1 MNKIY
6 KLVWSKTKNMYVA
19 VCEFAKSH
27 TKSPSSGVITRT
39 VVAGVLASVLSCGA
53 VFPVFAAGTGSYEA
67 GGGNASGDYS
77 VAIGDSTTASA
88 SHSYVIGYDSSV
100 NAPSSAIFGYSSQV
114 MGGEYSY
121 IVGSNSTVLNNI
133 KNALVFGNRVTVN
146 NGTLPDN
153 WTSLT
158 SDEQSELTAEGVIAL
173 GNNVNVSLDNK
184 SADSRSSTSLGSPRI
199 EHVVALGDNVIIGEE
214 NAIGIGFDA
223 KATALNSLAVGQGA
237 EATGEGS
244 TAVGETAQALGHFA
258 NASGYQA
265 QALHEGGSAFGQSA
279 VASQKFGTAFGRM
292 TKAVGESATA
302 IGNNATA
309 QSQASVAIGLNAIA
323 NGGANTSA
331 VAIGNNAR
339 IGLVDTNNQPTTGY
353 GETVAI
359 GGQTSVTNTYGTAIG
374 SASSVTAQGGTALGA
389 NASVTAANS
398 VAIGRDSVADAAN
411 TVSVGHS
418 FEQRRIV
425 NVAAGTASTNAA
437 TVGQTV
443 EIVAGDNVSLSES
456 TNAIGQKKVTINA
469 TVPDPGSTYTAG
481 NGIQISDTDAIS
493 AKAGTN
499 VTVTPDGI
507 HVVGNGSV
515 TDGNTGLIN
524 GGTLYNEVHVADGN
538 SILADNTVAG
548 NLTAL
553 DRAVGAVSAGLD
565 DKANISFDNI
575 NNDGKT
581 VVRDLAKESVKV
593 VNGTNTIVTEGTDG
607 VAKTYAVNVTTNGV
621 IANQNAGIVTGGVV
635 YDALQDYA
643 RTNASNL
650 SSDNVTSWAQKLGI
664 GSVAPGNQNLV
675 IGDVVYNEV
684 RPASDGVYIQ
694 SGATAGANMA
704 ALDDQVDINT
714 QDIASTKTDVTNL
727 KDLSN
732 ITSDGE
738 NRIAEIAVDA
748 IDVTAGNHV
757 TVTPTTTETSKSFRL
772 SVNDDGVVEADNEGL
787 VTGDTVY
794 RAIQAAVPPVETLDS
809 DKNYILKD
817 NSILQNEVVL
827 DAQVKANADAIDT
840 KASTDLDN
848 ISTAGHDVIKS
859 DAKASVNVVGGTYA
873 TVAKTDVN
881 GVDTYTVN
889 VATDG
894 AVASGDIKLVTG
906 DTVYRAI
913 EGKASTDLSN
923 ITSDGHTVIR
933 NDAKSSVNVVGGTY
947 ATVVKTDVDGVDTY
961 TVNVDTSGTVT
972 SGDTKLVTGDT
983 VFNAIDAAKTEINNT
998 ITDGL
1003 DGKANVAMDNLTE
1016 AGTTAVSQIARDSI
1030 TVTGDADVTV
1040 TPSTT
1045 GNVKDFAISINKNGI
1060 VANNDTG
1067 IVTGGTVYN
1076 ALESAKTEIN
1086 NTIVTGLDGKANVDM
1101 DNLTE
1106 TGITAV
1112 SQIARDS
1119 ITVTGNADV
1128 TVMPSTTGNVKDF
1141 TLSINTNGS
1150 IANNDTGIVTGG
1162 TVYNAL
1168 QGYTRVDASNVGM
1181 AYSGT
1186 TQAKKDNAEAW
1197 ANSIGIGQVAP
1208 GDQYLL
1214 IGDAVYN
1221 EVRPPA
1227 DGHYILA
1234 DNTAG
1239 QNAQALDEQVNVNTT
1254 TLSGQATEITQLKNM
1269 ENITATGIAQIK
1281 EWAAESLDIQGSDT
1295 INVASSPNVS
1305 GGNTYTISAKI
1316 EGAIDDSDTGLVD
1329 GGTLYSELRPES
1341 GTIVQRSN
1349 TTAQNLKALETNAE
1363 ALDTRL
1369 DTAESDITQLKDL
1382 SNITTPGQTVIRNI
1396 AKDSV
1401 KVINGT
1407 YTTVTEGT
1415 DGNAKTYAV
1424 NVAADG
1430 AVASGDTG
1438 LVTGGVVYDYV
1449 QSAIG
1454 SGGVSNVVV
1463 ADGDNTTVTS
1473 TVQDD
1478 VVTYRV
1484 KANATGSVSSADT
1497 GLVDGGTVYNAL
1509 QSAVS
1514 AAKTEVFDSVA
1525 TDLAGKAN
1533 VGLDNISSDG
1543 QTVVKDLATDAVAF
1557 ENGNHTQV
1565 ESTVTDHVRST
1576 KVNVVTDGVVAEGN
1590 SGIVTG
1596 GTVYDAIDIAKVD
1609 ANNYTD
1615 STFAN
1620 AANKSLSNIND
1631 DAQTLLKD
1639 SAISA
1644 VKLVDGQH
1652 TTVGFEDKPAG
1663 REYHVDVASDG
1674 LIESNN
1680 TGLVTGGIVFNA
1692 LATYNANLL
1701 DLMGG
1706 FLDNK
1711 ADIDLGNI
1719 NDSAKSRVRS
1729 LAQTAVK
1736 VVPGQNTNVTVSAD
1750 GTYLT
1755 YAVDVP
1761 ANGTVSSDSTGLVN
1775 GSTVYNEVHTNDGN
1789 YISASNSASQNLTAL
1804 DTNLKALSDRVDNLP
1819 TGGGTDENAVHYDGA
1834 DKSKV
1839 TMGGTDG
1846 TVISNVKAGVVDSDA
1861 ATVGQLNDVASA
1873 LGERVTVTENLLAGD
1888 WEGKTVKQLIDANK
1902 ASIDNVS
1909 DRVTTIETTVS
1920 DHSTA
1925 ISDLQS
1931 DVSGLTS
1938 TVESHAGA
1946 LSSLDNRMGT
1956 VETAVNQKANVSLDN
1971 IDDAGKAVISDIAK
1985 DSVAVGAGDANINVI
2000 KTSQD
2005 GKDTY
2010 NVSVNTNGTVAE
2022 GDTGIVTGGTVYDAI
2037 QNMETK
2043 QSHYYSVNETHRDE
2057 ETYNNGGA
2065 TGEDALAIGI
2075 ASKAEGNASVA
2086 IGRSNVV
2093 SGYNST
2099 AVGVGQTV
2107 AGDRSGAFGDPN
2119 TVNGDGSYVM
2129 GNDNVVDGD
2138 NTFVMG
2144 SNVNATGNNSV
2155 VLGNGS
2161 DGSQSNVVSVGA
2173 ENAERKIVHV
2183 DDGVADTD
2191 AVNVRQLK
2199 TVTNELGGRVKVTE
2213 DLLAGDWGGNTVKE
2227 MIDKNAADIDG
2238 LRTDMGNKAN
2248 VDASNIDVDKFTD
2261 ALGTGDV
2268 VQGNQGL
2275 VKGGV
2280 VYDAIQKIRDTN
2292 ITLSPD
2298 GTTLNVGAGNS
2309 AVAVD
2314 FTNSNGEGR
2323 VLQGVI
2329 TNPNDPTSA
2338 ANVGYVDAIGQ
2349 GIINGVN
2356 DSLQQVDTKINKVGA
2371 GAAAMAS
2378 LAPLP
2383 FDDDDKW
2390 NVSAAVGTFHSQTAG
2405 AVGVFYK
2412 PQENVMLNLRGS
2424 FGNGE
2429 NMAGAG
2435 ITLGLNKG
2443 AARGLS
2449 KVSMAKAM
2457 NAQANEI
2464 MQQKNVISDQQRR
2477 LDEQQQQIVELKKMF
2492 DELKAS
2498 KK

>member
-27 TKSPSSGVITRT
+27 TKSPSSGAISRT

-114 MGGEYSY
+114 LGGEYSY

-133 KNALVFGNRVTVN
+133 KNALVLGNRVTVN

-184 SADSRSSTSLGSPRI
+184 SSDSRSSTSLGSPKI

-481 NGIQISDTDAIS
+481 NGIQISDTDVIS

-499 VTVTPDGI
+499 VTVTADGI
-507 HVVGNGSV
+507 NVVGIGSV
-515 TDGNTGLIN
+515 ADGNSGLIS

-548 NLTAL
+548 NLIAL

-565 DKANISFDNI
+565 DKANTSLDNI
-575 NNDGKT
+575 TDDGKT

-593 VNGTNTIVTEGTDG
+593 VNGTNTTVTEGTDG
-607 VAKTYAVNVTTNGV
+607 VAKTYAVNVTTNGI
-621 IANQNAGIVTGGVV
+621 IANQNTGIVTGAVV
-635 YDALQDYA
+635 YDALQNYA
-643 RTNASNL
+643 RNNASNL

-664 GSVAPGNQNLV
+664 GAVAAGNQNLV

-714 QDIASTKTDVTNL
+714 QDIASTQTDVTNL

-757 TVTPTTTETSKSFRL
+757 TVTPTTTETSKSFRI

-817 NSILQNEVVL
+817 NTILQNEVVL

-848 ISTAGHDVIKS
+848 LTTAGHDVIKS

-873 TVAKTDVN
+873 TVA
-881 GVDTYTVN
+881 
-889 VATDG
+889 
-894 AVASGDIKLVTG
+894 
-906 DTVYRAI
+906 
-913 EGKASTDLSN
+913 
-923 ITSDGHTVIR
+923 
-933 NDAKSSVNVVGGTY
+933 
-947 ATVVKTDVDGVDTY
+947 KTDVDGVDTY

-983 VFNAIDAAKTEINNT
+983 VFHAIDAAKTEINTT

-1003 DGKANVAMDNLTE
+1003 DGKANVDMDNLTE

-1030 TVTGDADVTV
+1030 AVTGNDDVTV

-1076 ALESAKTEIN
+1076 AIDAAKTEIN
-1086 NTIVTGLDGKANVDM
+1086 NTITTGLDGKANVDM

-1106 TGITAV
+1106 TGNTAV

-1128 TVMPSTTGNVKDF
+1128 TVTPSTTGNVKDF

-1150 IANNDTGIVTGG
+1150 ISNNDAGIVTGG

-1168 QGYTRVDASNVGM
+1168 QGYTRLDASNVGM

-1269 ENITATGIAQIK
+1269 ENITSTGIAQIK

-1295 INVASSPNVS
+1295 INVVSSPNAF

-1316 EGAIDDSDTGLVD
+1316 EGVIDDSDTGLVD

-1382 SNITTPGQTVIRNI
+1382 SNITTAGQTVIRNI

-1407 YTTVTEGT
+1407 HTTVTEGT

-1430 AVASGDTG
+1430 AVASGNTG
-1438 LVTGGVVYDYV
+1438 IVTGGVVYDYV

-1473 TVQDD
+1473 TVNDD

-1484 KANATGSVSSADT
+1484 KANATGSVASADT

-1514 AAKTEVFDSVA
+1514 DAKTDVLDSVA

-1533 VGLDNISSDG
+1533 VSLDNISADG
-1543 QTVVKDLATDAVAF
+1543 QNVVKDLATDAVVF
-1557 ENGNHTQV
+1557 DNGNHTQV

-1576 KVNVVTDGVVAEGN
+1576 KVNVVTDGAVSEGN
-1590 SGIVTG
+1590 TGIVTG
-1596 GTVYDAIDIAKVD
+1596 GAVYDAIDNAKIA

-1615 STFAN
+1615 SAFAN
-1620 AANKSLSNIND
+1620 AANKSLSNIDD

-1652 TTVGFEDKPAG
+1652 TTVGYQDTAAG
-1663 REYHVDVASDG
+1663 REYHVDVASNG

-1680 TGLVTGGIVFNA
+1680 TGLVTGGTVFNA

-1706 FLDNK
+1706 FLDSK

-1750 GTYLT
+1750 GTYLS

-1789 YISASNSASQNLTAL
+1789 YISAGNSASQNLIAL
-1804 DTNLKALSDRVDNLP
+1804 DTNLKALSDRVDSLP
-1819 TGGGTDENAVHYDGA
+1819 TGGGTDDNAVHYDGA
-1834 DKSKV
+1834 DKSTV
-1839 TMGGTDG
+1839 TMEGTDG
-1846 TVISNVKAGVVDSDA
+1846 TVISNVKAGVARSDA
-1861 ATVGQLNDVASA
+1861 ATVGQLNDVASV
-1873 LGERVTVTENLLAGD
+1873 LGARVTATENLLAGD

-1909 DRVTTIETTVS
+1909 DRVTTVENTVS

-1956 VETAVNQKANVSLDN
+1956 VETVVNQKANVSLDN
-1971 IDDAGKAVISDIAK
+1971 IDDAGKTVISDIAK
-1985 DSVAVGAGDANINVI
+1985 DSVAVGAGDANVTVV

-2010 NVSVNTNGTVAE
+2010 NVSVNTNGSVAE

-2037 QNMETK
+2037 QNIETK
-2043 QSHYYSVNETHRDE
+2043 QPHYYSVNETHRDE

-2099 AVGVGQTV
+2099 AVGVGQTI

-2119 TVNGDGSYVM
+2119 NVNGDGSYVM
-2129 GNDNVVDGD
+2129 GNDNAVDGD

-2144 SNVNATGNNSV
+2144 SNVTATGDNSV

-2199 TVTNELGGRVKVTE
+2199 TATNELGGRVKVTE
-2213 DLLAGDWGGNTVKE
+2213 DLLAGDWDGNTVKE
-2227 MIDKNAADIDG
+2227 MIDKNAGDIDG

-2338 ANVGYVDAIGQ
+2338 ANVGYVDAISQ

-2356 DSLQQVDTKINKVGA
+2356 ESLQQVDTKINKVGA